1 MSKVNPG
8 KKRKSSVDS
17 AKDGNG
23 TTGSGHVV
31 TIGGDE
37 NGQSQHQKQRQQQL
51 LQQPITCEGTMPQ
64 KKFYRS
70 RAHCNPLSFNEA
82 FEYPTSPEL
91 MDWIEDHYPEHPLLK
106 MTIATKHHA
115 ATEDNHDYETPPSF
129 SFLSSLSPVNI
140 QPNVLDIGCGFG
152 GLTLALS
159 NALPDHTILG
169 LEIRTKVT
177 EYVRLRILAHRKEHH
192 TNGLYQNC
200 SVLRTN
206 AMKYLPNF
214 FTKASIEKIFFCF
227 PDPHFKRKNH
237 PRRII
242 SERLLSEYTYLLKPN
257 VGRLYCITDVKDLHL
272 WHVEKCGKHPLLQEL
287 TDEEMEEDVCVKLM
301 KSETEEGKK
310 VIREGKF
317 GHEMFYRVYRR
328 LEAEDEEMKEE
339 KMKKDEELE
348 TLAKVGKCGLGSGT
362 VTAESFFVEGQ
373 FGVEV
378 INFK

>member
-1 MSKVNPG
+1 MSKQSQG
-8 KKRKSSVDS
+8 KKRKSEDVCAATSGDD
-17 AKDGNG
+17 DGV
-23 TTGSGHVV
+23 H
-31 TIGGDE
+31 E
-37 NGQSQHQKQRQQQL
+37 
-51 LQQPITCEGTMPQ
+51 QQPITSEGTMPQ

-70 RAHCNPLSFNEA
+70 RAHCNPLSFNES

-91 MDWIEDHYPEHPLLK
+91 MDWIEDHYPEHPLLT
-106 MTIATKHHA
+106 MTKQQHA
-115 ATEDNHDYETPPSF
+115 ETETHTDEETPSSS
-129 SFLSSLSPVNI
+129 SFLSSSSTTVNI

-159 NALPDHTILG
+159 NALPTHTILG

-177 EYVRLRILAHRKEHH
+177 EYVRLRILAHRKDHP
-192 TNGLYQNC
+192 NLYQNC

-214 FTKASIEKIFFCF
+214 FRKSSIEKIFFCF

-257 VGRLYCITDVKDLHL
+257 LGRLYCITDVKDLHN
-272 WHVEKCGKHPLLQEL
+272 WHVEKCGNHPLLQEL
-287 TDEEMEEDVCVKLM
+287 TEEEMEEDVCVKLM

-317 GHEMFYRVYRR
+317 GHEMYYRVYRR
-328 LEAEDEEMKEE
+328 LMGDEEKENA
-339 KMKKDEELE
+339 D
-348 TLAKVGKCGLGSGT
+348 TLAKVGTGRVGT
-362 VTAESFFVEGQ
+362 VTAETFFAESYSAQ
-373 FGVEV
+373 C
-378 INFK
+378 N